1 MGGNF
6 GYAYFGGKV
15 KVTDFALIPAS
26 YGFGFGP
33 ERSVINPDSLTT
45 FIGAEAKDW
54 FKTGVVLVEGHGL
67 KGNAYYVL
75 TDPGNLQSSGIEGE
89 LSYPLWDNL
98 TIGINGSCDLTSKSN
113 LDIHPPIATP
123 VVVTPTPVVVPE

>member
-15 KVTDFALIPAS
+15 KVTDFPLIPAS

-54 FKTGVVLVEGHGL
+54 FKTGVVLVEGYGL
-67 KGNAYYVL
+67 KVTERVPLVVKPNSANARYL
-75 TDPGNLQSSGIEGE
+75 RTKREKLGHK
-89 LSYPLWDNL
+89 
-98 TIGINGSCDLTSKSN
+98 IG
-113 LDIHPPIATP
+113 
-123 VVVTPTPVVVPE
+123 V